1 MNDGFQLWQPFNAGH
16 HLFPDTSAVSD
27 DCGLFYL

>member
-1 MNDGFQLWQPFNAGH
+1 MNDGFQLWQPFNAGQH
-16 HLFPDTSAVSD
+16 FFPDASAVSD